1 MKSYTRLTEGSAMA
15 AIDKLTTTVSTK
27 GQVIL
32 PKAMRD
38 HLGWG
43 VGARLVV
50 EEVDG
55 VVTLRRASLFPQTD
69 IDEVFGKL
77 KSPVG
82 PLSLE
87 EMDAGVAEEARRH
100 AFD

>member
-1 MKSYTRLTEGSAMA
+1 MA
-15 AIDKLTTTVSTK
+15 TTDTLTTTVSTK

-32 PKAMRD
+32 PKAVRE

-43 VGARLVV
+43 VGVKLVV
-50 EEVDG
+50 EESSDG
-55 VVTLRRASLFPQTD
+55 VILRRAPLFQQTD
-69 IDEVFGKL
+69 MNKVFGQL

-87 EMDAGVAEEARRH
+87 EMDAGVAEEALRH
-100 AFD
+100 GCD

>member
-1 MKSYTRLTEGSAMA
+1 MA
-15 AIDKLTTTVSTK
+15 ATDKLTTIVSTK

-43 VGARLVV
+43 VGSKLFV

-55 VVTLRRASLFPQTD
+55 VVTLRRASVFPQTD
-69 IDEVFGKL
+69 IDKVFGML

-87 EMDAGVAEEARRH
+87 EMDAGVAQEARRH

>member
-1 MKSYTRLTEGSAMA
+1 MA
-15 AIDKLTTTVSTK
+15 ATEKLTTTVSNE

-43 VGARLVV
+43 AGARLVV

-55 VVTLRRASLFPQTD
+55 VVTLRRASPFPQTD
-69 IDEVFGKL
+69 IDKVFGML

-82 PLSLE
+82 TLSLE
-87 EMDAGVAEEARRH
+87 EMDAGVAEEARRR

>member
-1 MKSYTRLTEGSAMA
+1 MA
-15 AIDKLTTTVSTK
+15 PDDRSITTLSTK
-27 GQVIL
+27 GQLVL

-38 HLGWG
+38 HLGWD

-55 VVTLRRASLFPQTD
+55 TVTLRRAPLFPQTD
-69 IDEVFGKL
+69 IDEVFGML

-87 EMDAGVAEEARRH
+87 EMDAGVAEEALRH